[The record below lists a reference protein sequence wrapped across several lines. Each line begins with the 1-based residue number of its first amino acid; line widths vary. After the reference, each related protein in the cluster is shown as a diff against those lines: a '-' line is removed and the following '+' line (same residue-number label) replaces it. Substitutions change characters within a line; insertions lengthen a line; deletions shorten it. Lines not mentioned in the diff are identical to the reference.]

1 MNSRLHTPFAR
12 GMVARLSLLLFLDG
26 LAQSVSF
33 PVLPRL
39 VGSFLDGHPGMT
51 ALWVG
56 WLEVAWALP
65 QIFMA
70 PILGALSDRFG
81 RRPLM
86 LLSMGGVGLELLL
99 DALAPNLGWLLAGR
113 IVCGLTFASQA
124 AVMAGVADTTPPDER
139 ARAYGFVNGAL
150 YAGILVGPL
159 LGGWLAETNLRMPFH
174 VGAAVAAV
182 GALYVVSLLPE
193 PLAREH
199 RTSTQEPRLGLGE
212 AVRLLGTHPALRPLA
227 AVLLLSWLS
236 FQSSDNVV
244 VLYTAHRYGW
254 SPVQFG
260 VFVAV
265 EAALGI
271 LVQGFVAGAAARR
284 LGERQT
290 LILGATLQGVGMLAM
305 GLAPTAVLFWPGAI
319 VAALGAIVRPA
330 LQTLMSQAVGAN
342 EQGRLQGI
350 VSSIASATS
359 VVAPLVFTSLYAWAI
374 SGERSPAWAGITILC
389 GATLSALGAWVA
401 WRTAPR
407 RQSPPPSVS
416 PR

>member
-1 MNSRLHTPFAR
+1 MI
-12 GMVARLSLLLFLDG
+12 ARLCLLIFLDG
-26 LAQSVSF
+26 LAQAVSF

-65 QIFMA
+65 QIVMA
-70 PILGALSDRFG
+70 PILGAWSDRFG

-86 LLSMGGVGLELLL
+86 LLSMGGIGLELLL

-113 IVCGLTFASQA
+113 IVCGLTFSAQA
-124 AVMAGVADTTPPDER
+124 AVMAGVADTVPPDER
-139 ARAYGFVNGAL
+139 ARAYGLVNSAL

-159 LGGWLAETNLRMPFH
+159 LGGWLAEVDLRAPFF

-182 GALYVVSLLPE
+182 GALYVMSLLPE
-193 PLAREH
+193 PLARAQLM
-199 RTSTQEPRLGLGE
+199 TPQEPRVRLGE
-212 AVRLLGTHPALRPLA
+212 AFGLLGTHPALRPLA
-227 AVLLLSWLS
+227 LVLLLSWLS
-236 FQSSDNVV
+236 FQSSDNMV

-284 LGERQT
+284 LGERRT
-290 LILGATLQGVGMLAM
+290 LILGSTIQSLGMLAM
-305 GLAPTAVLFWPGAI
+305 GLAPVAILFWPGAI
-319 VAALGAIVRPA
+319 LAALGAIVRPA
-330 LQTLMSQAVGAN
+330 LQTLMSEAVGAN
-342 EQGRLQGI
+342 EQGRLQG
-350 VSSIASATS
+350 VASSIASATS

-374 SGERSPAWAGITILC
+374 GGHRSPAWAGITILG
-389 GATLSALGAWVA
+389 GAVLSALGAWVA

-407 RQSPPPSVS
+407 RRAPAAS
-416 PR
+416 

>member
-1 MNSRLHTPFAR
+1 
-12 GMVARLSLLLFLDG
+12 MVARLSLLLFLDG

-39 VGSFLDGHPGMT
+39 VSSLLDGHPGMT

-65 QIFMA
+65 QIIMA
-70 PILGALSDRFG
+70 PFLGSLSDRFG

-86 LLSMGGVGLELLL
+86 LLSMGGIGLELLL

-113 IVCGLTFASQA
+113 IICGLTFGAQA
-124 AVMAGVADTTPPDER
+124 AVMAGVADTTPTGER

-150 YAGILVGPL
+150 YAGIVAGPL
-159 LGGWLAETNLRMPFH
+159 LGGWLAEADLRSPFR

-182 GALYVVSLLPE
+182 GALYVVGLLPE
-193 PLAREH
+193 PLARAH
-199 RTSTQEPRLGLGE
+199 RMPSQEPRAG
-212 AVRLLGTHPALRPLA
+212 APWKAFRLLGAQPALRPLA
-227 AVLLLSWLS
+227 VVLLLSWLS
-236 FQSSDNVV
+236 FQSSDNMV

-254 SPVQFG
+254 STVKFG

-265 EAALGI
+265 EATLGI

-284 LGERQT
+284 LGERQA
-290 LILGATLQGVGMLAM
+290 LLLGSTLQGFGMLAM

-319 VAALGAIVRPA
+319 VAVLGTIVRPV
-330 LQTLMSQAVGAN
+330 LQTLMSEAVGPD
-342 EQGRLQGI
+342 EQGRLQGV

-359 VVAPLVFTSLYAWAI
+359 VVAPLVFTFLYAWAI
-374 SGERSPAWAGITILC
+374 GGGRRLSWAGITLLC
-389 GATLSALGAWVA
+389 GAVLSALGAWVA
-401 WRTAPR
+401 WRTTPR
-407 RQSPPPSVS
+407 RRTPAPS
-416 PR
+416 

>member
-1 MNSRLHTPFAR
+1 MNSRFHTPSAR
-12 GMVARLSLLLFLDG
+12 GMVARLSLLIFLDG

-39 VGSFLDGHPGMT
+39 VSSFLDGNPGMT

-65 QIFMA
+65 QIVIA
-70 PILGALSDRFG
+70 PLLGALSDRFG

-86 LLSMGGVGLELLL
+86 LLSMGGIGLELLL

-113 IVCGLTFASQA
+113 LVCGLTFGTQA

-150 YAGILVGPL
+150 YAGIVVGPL
-159 LGGWLAETNLRMPFH
+159 LGGWLAEADLRSPFY

-193 PLAREH
+193 PLARAH
-199 RTSTQEPRLGLGE
+199 GTSPQEPRAGLWE
-212 AVRLLGTHPALRPLA
+212 AFRLLGTQPALRPLA
-227 AVLLLSWLS
+227 VVLLLSWLS
-236 FQSSDNVV
+236 FQSSDNMV

-254 SPVQFG
+254 STVQFG

-265 EAALGI
+265 VAALGI
-271 LVQGFVAGAAARR
+271 LVQGFVASAAAHR
-284 LGERQT
+284 LGERRA
-290 LILGATLQGVGMLAM
+290 LIVGATIQGVGMLAM
-305 GLAPTAVLFWPGAI
+305 GLAPTAVLFWPGAL
-319 VAALGAIVRPA
+319 VAVLGTIDRPA
-330 LQTLMSQAVGAN
+330 LQTLMSQAVGAD

-350 VSSIASATS
+350 ASSIASATS
-359 VVAPLVFTSLYAWAI
+359 VIAPLVFTSLYAWAI
-374 SGERSPAWAGITILC
+374 GGDRSPAWAGITILC
-389 GATLSALGAWVA
+389 GAVLSALGAWVT

-407 RQSPPPSVS
+407 RRAPAPS
-416 PR
+416 

>member
-12 GMVARLSLLLFLDG
+12 GMVARLSLLTFLDG

-39 VGSFLDGHPGMT
+39 VSSFLEGDPAMT

-86 LLSMGGVGLELLL
+86 LLSMGGVVLELLL
-99 DALAPNLGWLLAGR
+99 DALAQNLGWLLAGR
-113 IVCGLTFASQA
+113 FVCGLTFGSQA

-139 ARAYGFVNGAL
+139 ARAYGFVNGAF
-150 YAGILVGPL
+150 YAAIVVGPL
-159 LGGWLAETNLRMPFH
+159 LGGWLAEANLRAPFH

-182 GALYVVSLLPE
+182 GALYVVSFLPE
-193 PLAREH
+193 PLAPVL
-199 RTSTQEPRLGLGE
+199 RTSSQEPRLGLGE
-212 AVRLLGTHPALRPLA
+212 AFRLLGTHPTLRPLA
-227 AVLLLSWLS
+227 VVLLLSWLS
-236 FQSSDNVV
+236 FQSSDNMS

-254 SPVQFG
+254 STVQFG
-260 VFVAV
+260 AFVAV
-265 EAALGI
+265 EASLGI
-271 LVQGFVAGAAARR
+271 LVQGLVAGAAARR
-284 LGERQT
+284 LGERRA
-290 LILGATLQGVGMLAM
+290 LILGTTLQGLGMLAM
-305 GLAPTAVLFWPGAI
+305 GLAPVAILFWPGAL
-319 VAALGAIVRPA
+319 VAVMGAIARPA
-330 LQTLMSQAVGAN
+330 LQTLMSEAVHAD

-374 SGERSPAWAGITILC
+374 GGDRSPAWAGITLLC
-389 GATLSALGAWVA
+389 GAALCALGAWVA

-407 RQSPPPSVS
+407 RQAPPPPVS